1 MNDSFIQINGIS
13 KHFGNVKAVDDVS
26 FQIKEGEFF
35 SLLGPSGCGK
45 TTLLRL
51 LAGFEYPTSGNLLLD
66 GSDITALPPDKRPT
80 NMVFQNYAIFPHIN
94 VEKNVQFGLRK
105 LGLTN
110 DEIIKRV
117 KDVLSLVKLEGYEVI
132 PHLPART
139 IVNKNDLEKYIGELA
154 NESGCSKM
162 LIIGGG
168 GNQAGEISSSI
179 DVLKTDFL
187 SKYNYQFVGVAGH
200 PEGSP
205 DISNE
210 NLDLAIKQK
219 NDFAKNV
226 DFKMYLATQFF
237 FEAKSLIE
245 WEKHLVKIGN
255 KLPIH
260 AGIPGPASIK
270 TLVNY
275 ARSCGIGNSLRFI
288 TKQAFNLTKLATL
301 STPDKLIY
309 DLAKHSEINKD
320 SKLEKIHFYAF
331 GGMKKTSEWLNQFNN
346 SDFSYNNKQKFE
358 LN

>member
-1 MNDSFIQINGIS
+1 MSKETINIVKNFLNS
-13 KHFGNVKAVDDVS
+13 YSIETTPNVYEKYGCFSEFLNKNHDV
-26 FQIKEGEFF
+26 
-35 SLLGPSGCGK
+35 
-45 TTLLRL
+45 
-51 LAGFEYPTSGNLLLD
+51 Y
-66 GSDITALPPDKRPT
+66 ITYLPDE
-80 NMVFQNYAIFPHIN
+80 NS
-94 VEKNVQFGLRK
+94 KNVIRTAKK
-105 LGLTN
+105 L
-110 DEIIKRV
+110 
-117 KDVLSLVKLEGYEVI
+117 KLEGYDVI

-139 IVNKNDLEKYIGELA
+139 IENKNDLEKYIGELA

-237 FEAKSLIE
+237 FEAKSLID
-245 WEKHLVKIGN
+245 WEKHLEKIGN

-270 TLVNY
+270 TLINY

-309 DLAKHSEINKD
+309 DLAEYSEINKD

-346 SDFSYNNKQKFE
+346 SDFSYNNKQKFQ

>member
-1 MNDSFIQINGIS
+1 MSKETINIVKKFLNS
-13 KHFGNVKAVDDVS
+13 YSIETTPNVYEKYGGFSEFLNKNHDV
-26 FQIKEGEFF
+26 
-35 SLLGPSGCGK
+35 
-45 TTLLRL
+45 
-51 LAGFEYPTSGNLLLD
+51 Y
-66 GSDITALPPDKRPT
+66 ITYLPDE
-80 NMVFQNYAIFPHIN
+80 NS
-94 VEKNVQFGLRK
+94 KNVIRTAKK
-105 LGLTN
+105 L
-110 DEIIKRV
+110 
-117 KDVLSLVKLEGYEVI
+117 KLEGYDVI

-219 NDFAKNV
+219 NDFSKNV

-237 FEAKSLIE
+237 FEAKSLID

-301 STPDKLIY
+301 STPD
-309 DLAKHSEINKD
+309 
-320 SKLEKIHFYAF
+320 
-331 GGMKKTSEWLNQFNN
+331 TV
-346 SDFSYNNKQKFE
+346 SYTHLTLPTNRE
-358 LN
+358 V

>member
-1 MNDSFIQINGIS
+1 MSKETINTVKKFLNSYSIETTP
-13 KHFGNVKAVDDVS
+13 NVYEKYGGFSEFLNKNHDV
-26 FQIKEGEFF
+26 
-35 SLLGPSGCGK
+35 
-45 TTLLRL
+45 
-51 LAGFEYPTSGNLLLD
+51 Y
-66 GSDITALPPDKRPT
+66 ITYLPDE
-80 NMVFQNYAIFPHIN
+80 NS
-94 VEKNVQFGLRK
+94 KNVIRTAKK
-105 LGLTN
+105 L
-110 DEIIKRV
+110 
-117 KDVLSLVKLEGYEVI
+117 KLEGYDVI

-154 NESGCSKM
+154 NESGCSKI

-237 FEAKSLIE
+237 FEAKSLID

-309 DLAKHSEINKD
+309 DLAEHSKINKD

-331 GGMKKTSEWLNQFNN
+331 GGMKKTSEW
-346 SDFSYNNKQKFE
+346 
-358 LN
+358 

>member
-1 MNDSFIQINGIS
+1 MSKETINTVKKFLNSYSIETTPNVYEKYGSFT
-13 KHFGNVKAVDDVS
+13 
-26 FQIKEGEFF
+26 EF
-35 SLLGPSGCGK
+35 
-45 TTLLRL
+45 
-51 LAGFEYPTSGNLLLD
+51 LD
-66 GSDITALPPDKRPT
+66 KNHDIYITYLPDE
-80 NMVFQNYAIFPHIN
+80 NS
-94 VEKNVQFGLRK
+94 KNVIRTAKK
-105 LGLTN
+105 L
-110 DEIIKRV
+110 
-117 KDVLSLVKLEGYEVI
+117 KLEGYEVI

-168 GNQAGEISSSI
+168 GNQAGEISSTI

-237 FEAKSLIE
+237 FEAKSLID

-309 DLAKHSEINKD
+309 DLAEHSEINKD

-346 SDFSYNNKQKFE
+346 SDFSYNNSQKFE

>member
-1 MNDSFIQINGIS
+1 MSKETINTVKKFLNSYSIETTPNVYEKYGSFSEFLN
-13 KHFGNVKAVDDVS
+13 KNHDV
-26 FQIKEGEFF
+26 
-35 SLLGPSGCGK
+35 
-45 TTLLRL
+45 
-51 LAGFEYPTSGNLLLD
+51 Y
-66 GSDITALPPDKRPT
+66 ITYLPDE
-80 NMVFQNYAIFPHIN
+80 NS
-94 VEKNVQFGLRK
+94 KNVIRTAKKLR
-105 LGLTN
+105 
-110 DEIIKRV
+110 
-117 KDVLSLVKLEGYEVI
+117 LEGYEVI

-237 FEAKSLIE
+237 FEATSLID

-301 STPDKLIY
+301 STPDKLMY
-309 DLAKHSEINKD
+309 DLANYVSTNK
-320 SKLEKIHFYAF
+320 SSNLENIHFYAF
-331 GGMKKTSEWLNQFNN
+331 GGMKKTADWLNKLNN
-346 SDFSYNNKQKFE
+346 SELNYNNKNKFE
-358 LN
+358 L

>member
-1 MNDSFIQINGIS
+1 MSNNWARRKIIS
-13 KHFGNVKAVDDVS
+13 YTPEFRIDV
-26 FQIKEGEFF
+26 
-35 SLLGPSGCGK
+35 
-45 TTLLRL
+45 
-51 LAGFEYPTSGNLLLD
+51 NN
-66 GSDITALPPDKRPT
+66 PT
-80 NMVFQNYAIFPHIN
+80 NGF
-94 VEKNVQFGLRK
+94 
-105 LGLTN
+105 LGAG
-110 DEIIKRV
+110 V
-117 KDVLSLVKLEGYEVI
+117 Y
-132 PHLPART
+132 
-139 IVNKNDLEKYIGELA
+139 EKYA
-154 NESGCSKM
+154 HTDSGDISLCGM
-162 LIIGGG
+162 NQAGVYHIYNDQTIEIIGGG

-237 FEAKSLIE
+237 FEAKSLID

-309 DLAKHSEINKD
+309 DLAEHSEINKD